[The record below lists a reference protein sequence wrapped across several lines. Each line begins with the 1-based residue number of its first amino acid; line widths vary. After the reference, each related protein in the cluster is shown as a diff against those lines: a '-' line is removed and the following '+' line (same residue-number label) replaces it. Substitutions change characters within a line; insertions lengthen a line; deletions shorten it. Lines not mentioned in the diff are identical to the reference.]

1 LVPLILLVQDD
12 TGLTAKHERT
22 SHIRIDST
30 PTAEPARKVFNPEE
44 SFENDRPRGT
54 DLHLEI
60 VVEHHHGRPDSFAR
74 LNLATGINSRRGR
87 LRPGLG
93 SHAARRRLTRRRG
106 FRAGWSP
113 PFGSRVSFIRFET
126 Y

>member
-1 LVPLILLVQDD
+1 LRAQDHAGTSPKLED
-12 TGLTAKHERT
+12 TPHLE
-22 SHIRIDST
+22 IDST

-106 FRAGWSP
+106 FRAAW
-113 PFGSRVSFIRFET
+113 
-126 Y
+126 